1 MTGKSSRKSIVAN
14 FGLLSAELENRLST
28 ENPAPAPQ
36 PVPTARVG
44 AGVIGA
50 AHRAIDDIKSERDRL
65 KALVEAGGGAIRE
78 LDPLRIDPSPFPDR
92 LPDDDAADFEAF
104 RNSIRSEGQK
114 VPIQVRKSPSSP
126 DRYQVIYGHR
136 RLQAARDLGIPVKA
150 IEVEISDI
158 ELVIAQG
165 IENADRQDLT
175 WIERALFARRM
186 DNAGVKPRDIKA
198 ALSIDDPELARM
210 RSVYRVVPIE
220 IIEAIGRA
228 GKVGRP
234 RWADF
239 AKNYS
244 ERPDLHDA
252 LSKVLSGS
260 AEKRLG
266 SDQKFLAAFNALKP
280 KAPLKDT
287 GKSIAGPAGEQLGR
301 LVRTANEVRISAHTA
316 SAKEFLSFIELE
328 LPTLAERFS
337 REKSKY

>member
-1 MTGKSSRKSIVAN
+1 MTSKSRKSIVAN

-28 ENPAPAPQ
+28 ENPTPAPQ
-36 PVPTARVG
+36 PMPTARVG

-65 KALVEAGGGAIRE
+65 KALVEAGGGTIRE
-78 LDPLRIDPSPFPDR
+78 LDPLSIDPSPFPDR

-158 ELVIAQG
+158 ELAIAQG

-186 DNAGVKPRDIKA
+186 DDAGVKPRDIKA

-210 RSVYRVVPIE
+210 RSVYRVVPTE

-252 LSKVLSGS
+252 LRNVLSGS

-280 KAPLKDT
+280 EAPLKDT

-316 SAKEFLSFIELE
+316 SAKEFLSFIESE

-337 REKSKY
+337 REKSKN

>member
-78 LDPLRIDPSPFPDR
+78 LDPLSIDPSPFPDR
-92 LPDDDAADFEAF
+92 LPDDDASDFEAF

-126 DRYQVIYGHR
+126 HRYQVIYGHR

-165 IENADRQDLT
+165 IENAGRRDLT

-186 DNAGVKPRDIKA
+186 DDAGVKPRDIKA

-210 RSVYRVVPIE
+210 RSVYRVVPTE

-280 KAPLKDT
+280 KAPTKDT
-287 GKSIAGPAGEQLGR
+287 GEVIAGPAGEQLGR
-301 LVRTANEVRISAHTA
+301 LVRKANEVRISAHTA
-316 SAKEFLSFIELE
+316 SAKEFLSFIESE
-328 LPTLAERFS
+328 LPMLAERFS
-337 REKSKY
+337 REKSKN

>member
-1 MTGKSSRKSIVAN
+1 MTSKSRKSIVAN

-65 KALVEAGGGAIRE
+65 KALVEAGGGTIRE
-78 LDPLRIDPSPFPDR
+78 LDPLSIDPSPFPDR

-165 IENADRQDLT
+165 IENAGRQDLT

-186 DNAGVKPRDIKA
+186 DDAGVKPRDIKA

-210 RSVYRVVPIE
+210 RSVYRVVPTE

-239 AKNYS
+239 AKTYS

-280 KAPLKDT
+280 KAAPKDT
-287 GKSIAGPAGEQLGR
+287 GKAIAGPAGEQLGR

-316 SAKEFLSFIELE
+316 SAKEFLSFIESE

-337 REKSKY
+337 RAKSKN